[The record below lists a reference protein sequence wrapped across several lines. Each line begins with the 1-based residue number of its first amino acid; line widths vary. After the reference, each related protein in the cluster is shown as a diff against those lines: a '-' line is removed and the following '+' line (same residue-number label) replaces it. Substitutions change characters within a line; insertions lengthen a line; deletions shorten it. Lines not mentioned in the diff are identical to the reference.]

1 LVDTN
6 IKKIGEKLSRT
17 RESMGFTLQ
26 QLAEIAGVAPSTIQ
40 KIEAGTMSPS
50 IAVMMKIAR
59 GLHKKI
65 SFFLDE
71 EESDTEVSLVRK
83 DNRLSLGG
91 REDTITIQK
100 LTAELINPEMD
111 AYVLNLPPGTSS
123 GDEPLRH
130 HGEELVYCIKGKITF
145 TIDDEHY
152 TLGPGDSLHF
162 KSKLP
167 HSYKNSGRSNTE
179 ITIICS
185 VPALLETMDILRSA
199 DQTGVNKSNQTSWT
213 I

>member
-1 LVDTN
+1 MVDTHV
-6 IKKIGEKLSRT
+6 KRIGDKLGRT
-17 RESMGFTLQ
+17 RESMGYTLQ
-26 QLAEIAGVAPSTIQ
+26 QLADIASVAPSTIQ

-50 IAVMMKIAR
+50 IAVMMKISR
-59 GLHKKI
+59 GLRKKI

-71 EESDTEVSLVRK
+71 EESDTEVSFVRK
-83 DNRLSLGG
+83 DERLSIGE

-111 AYVLNLPPGTSS
+111 AYVLILPPGSNS
-123 GDEPLRH
+123 GDEALRH
-130 HGEELVYCIKGKITF
+130 HGEELVYCIKGRITF

-162 KSKLP
+162 KSKLL
-167 HSYKNSGRSNTE
+167 HFYKNSGRSSTE
-179 ITIICS
+179 IIIICS
-185 VPALLETMDILRSA
+185 VPILAETIDILKSA
-199 DQTGVNKSNQTSWT
+199 DRTENEKRSPSKWV

>member
-1 LVDTN
+1 MVDTS
-6 IKKIGEKLSRT
+6 IKRIGEKLSRT
-17 RESMGFTLQ
+17 RESIGFTLQ
-26 QLAEIAGVAPSTIQ
+26 QLADIANVAPSTIQ

-71 EESDTEVSLVRK
+71 EESDTDVSLIRK
-83 DNRLSLGG
+83 NDRPSIGE
-91 REDTITIQK
+91 REDSISIQR

-111 AYVLNLPPGTSS
+111 AYVLNLPPRKNS
-123 GDEPLRH
+123 GDEALRH

-167 HSYKNSGRSNTE
+167 HFYRNSGRSHTE
-179 ITIICS
+179 IVIICS
-185 VPALLETMDILRSA
+185 VPVLSETLDILRSA
-199 DQTGVNKSNQTSWT
+199 DQVVSNNFDNASPA